1 MMTEQENIDR
11 FKRMLEEDPA
21 SKAFA
26 PLAESYRKL
35 GSLEKALQIA
45 LDGVSVHPHF
55 NSGKVALAKVLID
68 LKKLPSAEQILKEVC
83 NEDFDNLLAHRLLG
97 EVYIHSGKLDLAL
110 ESFKAALLANP
121 MDKISQAMVNKL
133 ESVSAKDFSNDIF
146 KNLSKHEAAEQKT
159 IRKKE
164 LSLHSALSYIDVLI
178 TRNNYQAAQT
188 CTEEYLLRFPANSE
202 LKKRKTYLLSLKE
215 HNPLLSREEA
225 LSKPELTKTKL
236 NSLYKAIESI
246 EEQLKTRPE
255 LYKHQER

>member
-1 MMTEQENIDR
+1 MTEQENIDH
-11 FKRMLEEDPA
+11 FKRMLQEDPS

-35 GSLEKALQIA
+35 GDLEKALQIA
-45 LDGVSVHPHF
+45 LDGVAVHPHF

-83 NEDFDNLLAHRLLG
+83 NQDFDNLLAHRLLG
-97 EVYIHSGKLDLAL
+97 EVYIHTGKLELAL

-121 MDKISQAMVNKL
+121 MDKISQAMVSKL
-133 ESVSAKDFSNDIF
+133 ESVSVKSFSPSVFQD
-146 KNLSKHEAAEQKT
+146 LPKHEALEQKT

-178 TRNNYQAAQT
+178 TRNNYLVAQN
-188 CTEEYLLRFPANSE
+188 CTDEHLLRFPGNPE
-202 LKKRKTYLLSLKE
+202 LLKRKSYLSSLKAL
-215 HNPLLSREEA
+215 NPNISREEA

-236 NSLYKAIESI
+236 DALYKAVESI
-246 EEQLKTRPE
+246 EKQIKTRPE
-255 LYKHQER
+255 LYKS